1 MQRRPAY
8 LRTHTTCKT
17 VFGGLRSLIKAADA
31 VLRRI
36 GGITEFETDI
46 KGLLRIELSHAAH
59 IVALSDRVRVERSAP
74 IMDLHFWNEHLPAF
88 PSEAENFDWAS
99 RVEQQ
104 IQTSLHRLVLYIRAH
119 PDLDKV
125 QALRVRLS
133 VAKKGPPSVLGRL
146 LMEAGF
152 EPIESPTPRILWFMP
167 ILEGI
172 WVWLLTWTYN
182 PRGLIDW
189 RFKRTR
195 REFWISRL
203 QVLARYGHAQ
213 PRPTS

>member
-8 LRTHTTCKT
+8 PRTHTTCKT

-36 GGITEFETDI
+36 GGITEFETDV
-46 KGLLRIELSHAAH
+46 KGLLRVELSHAAH
-59 IVALSDRVRVERSAP
+59 IVVLSDQVRVERSAP

-125 QALRVRLS
+125 QALRARLS

-152 EPIESPTPRILWFMP
+152 EPMRVRHQEYF
-167 ILEGI
+167 
-172 WVWLLTWTYN
+172 
-182 PRGLIDW
+182 GLCP
-189 RFKRTR
+189 FSKG
-195 REFWISRL
+195 S
-203 QVLARYGHAQ
+203 G
-213 PRPTS
+213 SGC